1 MVLSC
6 GASIAPAKKY
16 QADQV
21 LFLIRFVD
29 AQRHRDRLVGMMQ
42 SDKAK

>member
-16 QADQV
+16 QAHDV
-21 LFLIRFVD
+21 LFSIRFVD
-29 AQRHRDRLVGMMQ
+29 AERH
-42 SDKAK
+42 